1 MVFNWDI
8 NRLGCRL
15 LSHFLELYKGFPY
28 SVSWFGIFIFFM
40 LVFLHWDFLSFHVFL
55 SFFLRF
61 CYKSKCIG
69 SLLTWSYPWTW
80 FYMNLSIESFFFTC
94 IYFLILIFIWFLCKW
109 IHTHMYLLVDSHIH
123 LIRLEVSSCFLI
135 CLSAGSQCFGFG
147 YIWSVSLP
155 LVD

>member
-1 MVFNWDI
+1 MVFNWDS

-109 IHTHMYLLVDSHIH
+109 IHTHVFIGWFSYSFDSFRSKLLFSYLSF
-123 LIRLEVSSCFLI
+123 S
-135 CLSAGSQCFGFG
+135 
-147 YIWSVSLP
+147 W
-155 LVD
+155 